1 MKSNRT
7 FKFKYSPVVWVLL
20 SLVLA
25 LSLSGLAWNAYALIQ
40 NTWAGGV
47 KIFSHAAMVVI
58 TALLIIF
65 VLSVMVYGRY
75 VLTDKYFVQYFGFIK
90 IKTPIKNLVQITH
103 FRKSDKL
110 VLYFDDQKY
119 TVIVIDKNYYDQFV
133 MCVREVNS
141 SVIFDVQIDGEDTP
155 E

>member
-1 MKSNRT
+1 M
-7 FKFKYSPVVWVLL
+7 
-20 SLVLA
+20 
-25 LSLSGLAWNAYALIQ
+25 
-40 NTWAGGV
+40 